1 VSETALAAVAVAA
14 IAGLLA
20 GRAWSA
26 ASAHEARRRSS
37 LRSSPHY
44 AQGVLALAL
53 GRVDLA
59 RSELGKA
66 AREEPEA
73 VDVTLVLGTLLRETG
88 HVERAVQ
95 LHQRLLARPDLTRAE
110 RGQALLAL
118 GTDFRKAGF
127 LDRAS
132 SSFEEVLALDPGNVH
147 ALTEVVKLHEEQRH
161 WQQAYEVRT
170 RLQRL
175 RKVNDHTALGFLQ
188 AEIGREALRAGRPEE
203 AERAFQTALS
213 LDRRVFAAHL
223 GLAEVNREK
232 PARAVAIL
240 EDAILIAPEKAYLA
254 FDGLS
259 AGYAALGDPGRF
271 ATVCERIIRDDP
283 RDFRA
288 RLALARHVIAHG
300 QPQEALGLLLRALE
314 TSPQALIVHLE
325 TWRTL
330 RALGLAPDMVGR
342 YFSAAESS
350 LFYRDPHV
358 CTACRYRADDM
369 LWRCPH
375 CHEWNTFVEERLAPE
390 AAATR

>member
-1 VSETALAAVAVAA
+1 VSETALLGVAVAA

-20 GRAWSA
+20 GRAWNA
-26 ASAHEARRRSS
+26 AAAHEVRRRST
-37 LRSSPHY
+37 LRASPHY
-44 AQGVLALAL
+44 AQGVLSLAL
-53 GRVDLA
+53 GRVELA
-59 RSELGKA
+59 RSELTKA
-66 AREEPEA
+66 ARDEPEA

-88 HVERAVQ
+88 QVERAVQ
-95 LHQRLLARPDLTRAE
+95 LHHQLLARPDLTRAE

-127 LDRAS
+127 LDRAAAA
-132 SSFEEVLALDPGNVH
+132 FEEVLALDPGNVH
-147 ALTEVVKLHEEQRH
+147 ALTEVVKLHEEQRQ
-161 WQQAYEVRT
+161 WQKAYEVRT

-175 RKVNDHTALGFLQ
+175 RKVSDHTALGFLQ
-188 AEIGREALRAGRPEE
+188 AEIGREALRAGRLEE
-203 AERAFQTALS
+203 AEMAFQTALS

-223 GLAEVNREK
+223 GLAELNRAQ

-240 EDAILIAPEKAYLA
+240 EDALQIAPEKAYLA
-254 FDGLS
+254 FEGLA

-271 ATVCERIIRDDP
+271 AAVCERIIRDDP

-288 RLALARHVIAHG
+288 RLALARHLRAQG

-314 TSPQALIVHLE
+314 TSPQALLVHLE

-330 RALGLAPDMVGR
+330 RAVGLAAEAVAR
-342 YFSAAESS
+342 YLSAAESS

-358 CTACRYRADDM
+358 CTTCRYRADDM

-375 CHEWNTFVEERLAPE
+375 CHEWNTFVEDRLAPE
-390 AAATR
+390 GPGTR